1 MGAYSSIF
9 YNIYIAKS
17 ITRQGKS
24 AISAS
29 IMLFEGLLANNVKF
43 GSLDEIIVFIDNIRN
58 EKSIRVF
65 KDENVIDKNISL
77 PECFLKIIESCGYN
91 WIPTKED
98 GMLIWDILSRVGQE
112 DLNRIYYKNNMF
124 EFCDNILISNM
135 ILTMLS
141 KLTLPF
147 LDPNKPPKEIEDE
160 LHVFIDYIK
169 EFVYYGYQIID
180 KLERVETMPRDVVLV
195 VDTDSCIVSLEPWYR
210 FILEKTKGIDMLV
223 KHELL
228 DVVDYRKEDEFGER
242 ELPTIVDR
250 IDYAYEYDFYNEE
263 IIKKE
268 RLVNPIHVIPQDGLR
283 HSIINIM
290 SYAISKLILDYMH
303 KYTIM
308 HQSAA
313 DNRKC
318 LLIMKNEFLFKSILL
333 TDGKKNY
340 ATIQEVQE
348 GHIVPKKES
357 LAISGLTLDKVGIAK
372 STSKELKRII
382 YEDILDSQEGVN
394 QIDVLRNLAIL
405 ERKIFDSIQ
414 NGETKYHK
422 PARIKPISVYAMP
435 MRIQGVKASVAYNA
449 LRNKGEEAIDLEK
462 RNSILIIKVSIDK
475 KAIGFLENEDND
487 KFKKMTAL
495 LESKE
500 YKGSITAI
508 AIPYG
513 ADIPKW
519 VIKFIDTTTIIHDNL
534 SSFPI
539 EPLGISTLNNSSI
552 PYTNILQL

>member
-1 MGAYSSIF
+1 
-9 YNIYIAKS
+9 
-17 ITRQGKS
+17 
-24 AISAS
+24 
-29 IMLFEGLLANNVKF
+29 
-43 GSLDEIIVFIDNIRN
+43 
-58 EKSIRVF
+58 
-65 KDENVIDKNISL
+65 
-77 PECFLKIIESCGYN
+77 
-91 WIPTKED
+91 
-98 GMLIWDILSRVGQE
+98 
-112 DLNRIYYKNNMF
+112 
-124 EFCDNILISNM
+124 M

-250 IDYAYEYDFYNEE
+250 IDYAYDYDFYNEE